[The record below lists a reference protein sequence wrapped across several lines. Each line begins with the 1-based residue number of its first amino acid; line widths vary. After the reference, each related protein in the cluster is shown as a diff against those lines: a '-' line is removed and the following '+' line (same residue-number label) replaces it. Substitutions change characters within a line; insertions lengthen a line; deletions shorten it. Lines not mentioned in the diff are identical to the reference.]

1 MVIAVGA
8 DVPQGGVQ
16 VVAKAKAAD
25 AQISEGGV
33 IAIYN
38 IPAQNLATS
47 YAGVNVVVRQAASV
61 EVSEAGLFAIARGQ
75 IANPRVRAWTFTL
88 DSHDFYVLR
97 LGDIE
102 TLVYDVTTDQWF
114 DWSSGAE
121 AFWRLNTGITWIG
134 GQSLA
139 YDYGSNIIAG
149 DDTWGLL
156 WFLDPDRPYDENPDY
171 LHVTQQLEFS
181 RIVTG
186 QFPLHGRQVMPCYA
200 IFLGGDNY
208 GLTVSDFTPG
218 VTLEYSDDAGQ
229 NYNDAGTINITLSPV
244 DQVYHWLSLGQI
256 SAPGRIFKI
265 TDNGIFARIDNM
277 NMNDDAG

>member
-1 MVIAVGA
+1 MALTPEIRSPQGGVLGVVRATAPDIN
-8 DVPQGGVQ
+8 VPQGGVL
-16 VVAKAKAAD
+16 
-25 AQISEGGV
+25 
-33 IAIYN
+33 AIYN
-38 IPAQNLATS
+38 IPAEFINATS
-47 YAGVNVVVRQAASV
+47 AGFMVTFRQTSVIDVAQAGVLAVVRGRV
-61 EVSEAGLFAIARGQ
+61 
-75 IANPRVRAWTFTL
+75 ANPRLRAWTFSL
-88 DSHDFYVLR
+88 DGHDFYVLR